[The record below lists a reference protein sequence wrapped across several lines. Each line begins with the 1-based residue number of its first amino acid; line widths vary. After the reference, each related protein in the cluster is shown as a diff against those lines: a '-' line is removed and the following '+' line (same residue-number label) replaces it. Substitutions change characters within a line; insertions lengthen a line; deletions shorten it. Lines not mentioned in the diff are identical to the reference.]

1 MFNKK
6 KHNFDF
12 YIKLLNLSRNLF
24 FYRKIGLKDNFETR
38 LFLMFFHFSIIMI
51 IFKKKGKK
59 FDQNTYDNLFYNIEN
74 NLREIGLGDVSVNK
88 KMKDLNKI
96 LYDILLKLQIESEHK
111 FKINKKIIIKY
122 FPELSDQNNHK
133 FIGFVQYFEHFFDFC
148 FELSLDNV
156 INDIEDFKF

>member
-1 MFNKK
+1 
-6 KHNFDF
+6 
-12 YIKLLNLSRNLF
+12 
-24 FYRKIGLKDNFETR
+24 
-38 LFLMFFHFSIIMI
+38 MI

>member
-1 MFNKK
+1 
-6 KHNFDF
+6 
-12 YIKLLNLSRNLF
+12 
-24 FYRKIGLKDNFETR
+24 
-38 LFLMFFHFSIIMI
+38 MI

-88 KMKDLNKI
+88 RMKDLNKL
-96 LYDILLKLQIESEHK
+96 LYDILLKLHIENEPK
-111 FKINKKIIIKY
+111 FKINKKIVLKY

-133 FIGFVQYFEHFFDFC
+133 IIEFIGYFEHFFNFC

-156 INDIEDFKF
+156 LDNIKKFKY